1 MTDRE
6 VVMVANG
13 PGELYTWA
21 QPMVRA
27 FRRIDPSVRLTLVL
41 IPCQFASGSEADIAQ
56 TFDVDRVVTPGEFM
70 RSVPTG
76 RTPDGVGGRHGVVL
90 QLGGSIALAAQL
102 AKVLRYPFER
112 YAFTAVT
119 HPRLERLHVSDE
131 ATAKKARRGLA
142 LRRRTVVQTVG
153 NLVADAVEASQPA
166 AWEGSPRVLLVPGSR
181 DGFAVVLIPFMLAV
195 ADAIKAALPDAT
207 FAWPLSRLLDRS
219 TVERGVAGLD
229 RDALG
234 GTTARLEDD
243 RVVTDAGTVVQL
255 VNENERHG
263 FIQAADAAL
272 TIPGTN
278 TLELGVANL
287 PAVVMLPMNEPE
299 RIPLEGAGHFLGLIP
314 FIGKPL
320 KRTAV
325 RLFVEKLDQPISLP
339 NRVSGERIYREV
351 AGILSVEQ
359 IAGEMTGLLIDPDA
373 LASQRA
379 ALQKSMPKP
388 GASDRLANDLLQR
401 LAAEA

>member
-1 MTDRE
+1 
-6 VVMVANG
+6 MVANG

-27 FRRIDPSVRLTLVL
+27 FRQLDPSVHLTLVL
-41 IPCQFASGSEADIAQ
+41 IPCQFASGSEADIAA

-70 RSVPTG
+70 RSVPAG
-76 RTPDGVGGRHGVVL
+76 RTPEGVGGRRGVVL
-90 QLGGSIALAAQL
+90 QLGGSITLAAQL
-102 AKVLRYPFER
+102 AKTLRYPFER

-119 HPRLERLHVSDE
+119 HPRLDRLHVSDKV
-131 ATAKKARRGLA
+131 TAKKAQRGLA
-142 LRRRTVVQTVG
+142 LRRKTVVQTVG
-153 NLVADAVEASQPA
+153 NLVADAVEASTPA
-166 AWEGSPRVLLVPGSR
+166 AWDGSPRVLLVPGSR

-195 ADAIKAALPDAT
+195 ADAIRASLPNAS
-207 FAWPLSRLLDRS
+207 FAWPLSRLLDDA

-229 RDALG
+229 KDALG
-234 GTTARLEDD
+234 GTTARLEGD
-243 RVVTDAGTVVQL
+243 RVVTEAGTVVQL
-255 VNENERHG
+255 IGDNDRHA

-299 RIPLEGAGHFLGLIP
+299 RIPLEGVGHFLGLIP
-314 FIGKPL
+314 LVGKPL
-320 KRTAV
+320 KRLAV

-351 AGILSVEQ
+351 AGILSVDQ
-359 IAGEMTGLLIDPDA
+359 IAREMTALLTDEAA
-373 LASQRA
+373 LETQRA
-379 ALQKSMPKP
+379 ALKRSMPKP
-388 GASDRLANDLLQR
+388 GASERLARDVLTR